1 MLTLNSSKEDVQGN
15 YVCSA
20 ENSVGTDRDNVTVKV
35 RRKMTLLQGFN
46 GKTFVLLTVFWCQY
60 ENYFYCEIK
69 SLINNEIIIRFI
81 QECK

>member
-46 GKTFVLLTVFWCQY
+46 GKTFVLLAVF
-60 ENYFYCEIK
+60 
-69 SLINNEIIIRFI
+69 
-81 QECK
+81 